1 MNRNIIQNSLKDLKK
16 KIKYQQYW
24 YIIRDSESA
33 NTQKDGN

>member
-16 KIKYQQYW
+16 KIKYQQY
-24 YIIRDSESA
+24 IIRDSESA